1 MQSNAQL
8 NHSVIL
14 EDASQMAGSVYGGYN
29 LKAPMIN
36 YKHMNFP
43 ARKDYLKFGLDHQ
56 DANDKHTM
64 FSYLKKDP

>member
-8 NHSVIL
+8 HQSVAL
-14 EDASQMAGSVYGGYN
+14 EDVSHIAGSTKAGYN
-29 LKAPMIN
+29 PKAPMIN
-36 YKHMNFP
+36 YKNLNFQ

-56 DANDKHTM
+56 EENHKHTM